1 MDKQMCC
8 RGVSRKAIIPILMSF
23 MIDVVEHSKSAIVI
37 TDIDQISARIWHISR
52 TDRDVTIKI
61 SNKEISEYTSHISAP
76 AEFCEKYI
84 PIWDNIIQFRVYGFN
99 NVIDSFD
106 NVFKIIAKQRAH
118 IDNTNNDQNITVIYS
133 EPLEG

>member
-8 RGVSRKAIIPILMSF
+8 RGLSRKAIIPILLSF

-37 TDIDQISARIWHISR
+37 TDIDQISARIWYISR
-52 TDRDVTIKI
+52 TDKDVTIMI
-61 SNKEISEYTSHISAP
+61 SNKEISEYTGHISTP

-84 PIWDNIIQFRVYGFN
+84 PVWDNIIQFKVFRYN
-99 NVIDSFD
+99 DILDSFD
-106 NVFKIIAKQRAH
+106 EVVDIIVKQRKH
-118 IDNTNNDQNITVIYS
+118 IDNSNNEQNITVIYS